1 MKVYLE
7 AAKGLIF
14 RVAWCKDQGRSLN
27 LLQAAVAKLF
37 VGDWSLVPS
46 NEALLLFGGY
56 GYCHEFEVERF
67 FRDCR
72 LAPIAGGTSD
82 IQKMIISKML

>member
-1 MKVYLE
+1 
-7 AAKGLIF
+7 
-14 RVAWCKDQGRSLN
+14 
-27 LLQAAVAKLF
+27 
-37 VGDWSLVPS
+37 
-46 NEALLLFGGY
+46 
-56 GYCHEFEVERF
+56 VERF